1 VNFSEQ
7 SKYSTRKMER
17 AGFMLDKVKKY
28 AVSFD
33 TVDDLEPLIEAIGD
47 ARYVL
52 LGEASHG
59 TSEFYTVRRELS
71 KRLIAEKGF
80 SVIAVEGD
88 WPSCQSINR
97 YIKGFNHVNK
107 DVRNVLES
115 FNRWPTWMWANQ
127 EIAAFVEWL
136 NEYNNQN
143 HQQKNKVGFY
153 GIDVY
158 SLWESM
164 DEIIRYLEKTKS
176 TGIEQARNTFS
187 CFEPYNRNN
196 ESYAVSAGY
205 LSEDCMKEALELLR
219 TINKN
224 KWKYEDHEENS
235 LNMEVNA
242 LVTKNAEAYYRKMV
256 HSDSESWNIRDRH
269 MVEALNAIMKFYGDE
284 AKVIIWEHNTHV
296 GDARATD
303 MKDVGMVN
311 VGQLLREA
319 NDSDE
324 VFIVGFGTYSG
335 KVIAS
340 KEWGSNL
347 EIMEVPRAQF
357 GSWEYIMHDAGPFN
371 KYLIFNEENRSE
383 FNTPIGHR
391 AVGVVYQPEY
401 EHFGNYVPSIMSQ
414 RYDSFIFIDQTTAL
428 HPLTLKRSVV
438 L

>member
-1 VNFSEQ
+1 
-7 SKYSTRKMER
+7 
-17 AGFMLDKVKKY
+17 MLENVKKY
-28 AVSFD
+28 AVPFD
-33 TVDDLEPLIEAIGD
+33 SVDDLNPLLEAIGD

-52 LGEASHG
+52 LGESSHG
-59 TSEFYTVRRELS
+59 TSEFYTVRAELS

-88 WPSCQSINR
+88 WPSCQNINR
-97 YIKGFNHVNK
+97 YIKGFKHANM
-107 DVRNVLES
+107 DVQNVLKS

-127 EIAAFVEWL
+127 EITAFVKWL
-136 NEYNNQN
+136 KEYNVQN
-143 HQQKNKVGFY
+143 PQQKFKVGFY

-164 DEIIRYLEKTKS
+164 DEIIRYLGETKS
-176 TGIEQARNTFS
+176 PGIEQARNAFS
-187 CFEPYNRNN
+187 CFEPFNRKN

-205 LSEDCMKEALELLR
+205 LSEDCMKEALELLSI
-219 TINKN
+219 INKN
-224 KWKYEDHEENS
+224 KWKYADREENS

-256 HSDSESWNIRDRH
+256 HSDAESWNIRDRH
-269 MVEALNAIMKFYGDE
+269 MVEALNAIMRYHGEKT
-284 AKVIIWEHNTHV
+284 KIIIWEHNTHV

-303 MKDVGMVN
+303 MKDEGMVN

-319 NDSDE
+319 NNPGE

-335 KVIAS
+335 EVIAS
-340 KEWGSNL
+340 KEWGSNF
-347 EIMEVPRAQF
+347 EIMEVPKAQF
-357 GSWEYIMHDAGPFN
+357 GSWEYIMHDAGHFN

-383 FNTPIGHR
+383 FNTTIGHR
-391 AVGVVYQPEY
+391 AVGVVYRPEY

-414 RYDSFIFIDQTTAL
+414 RYDSFIFIDKTTAL
-428 HPLTLKRSVV
+428 HPLTLERSVV